1 MCLWG
6 DHQRSWGGEGDDDP
20 RGRSRPKR
28 SQDRLFKWV
37 AAVAAACLIGF
48 VVFVIVRG
56 SPHPSGVGSAA
67 LEAPPPP
74 VLKAGTSAPAFSLP
88 ALQGGNP
95 VSLSTFRGRPVIVNF
110 FASWCRD
117 CRAELGAVAR
127 VARATS
133 GRLTVVGVDSNET
146 SVTTAKQLLTAAGAT
161 YPVGVDAQAKVAS
174 QYLIQALPVSYFLNG
189 SGQVVGV
196 ALGPQS
202 VTSLE
207 RWVARLGVGE

>member
-1 MCLWG
+1 MTLPG
-6 DHQRSWGGEGDDDP
+6 VAGH
-20 RGRSRPKR
+20 PKR

-48 VVFVIVRG
+48 VVFVVVRG
-56 SPHPSGVGSAA
+56 SQQPARVGSAA
-67 LEAPPPP
+67 LAVPPPP
-74 VLKAGTSAPAFSLP
+74 VLKAGTTAPAFSLP
-88 ALQGGNP
+88 ALQGASS

-127 VARATS
+127 VARGTE

-146 SVTTAKQLLTAAGAT
+146 SIATAKQLLAAAGTT
-161 YPVGVDAQAKVAS
+161 YPVAVDAQAKVAS
-174 QYLIQALPVSYFLNG
+174 QYLIQALPVTYFLNG
-189 SGQVVGV
+189 SGQVVGA

-202 VTSLE
+202 VSSLE
-207 RWVARLGVGE
+207 RWVARLGVGG

>member
-1 MCLWG
+1 MTLP
-6 DHQRSWGGEGDDDP
+6 DVVEH
-20 RGRSRPKR
+20 PKR
-28 SQDRLFKWV
+28 SRDRLFKWV

-56 SPHPSGVGSAA
+56 SPHPATFGSAA
-67 LEAPPPP
+67 LEVPPPP
-74 VLKAGTSAPAFSLP
+74 VLRVGTSAPAFSLP
-88 ALQGGNP
+88 ALQGGSS
-95 VSLSTFRGRPVIVNF
+95 VSLSAFRGKPVILNF

-146 SVTTAKQLLTAAGAT
+146 STATAMQLLAAAGAT
-161 YPVGVDAQAKVAS
+161 YPVAVDAQAKVAS
-174 QYLIQALPVSYFLNG
+174 EYLVQALPVSYFLNG
-189 SGQVVGV
+189 SGQVVGA

-202 VTSLE
+202 VASLE
-207 RWVARLGVGE
+207 HWVARLGAGR

>member
-1 MCLWG
+1 MTLPG
-6 DHQRSWGGEGDDDP
+6 VAEH
-20 RGRSRPKR
+20 PKR

-56 SPHPSGVGSAA
+56 SPHPAVNGSSA
-67 LEAPPPP
+67 LEAAPPP

-88 ALQGGNP
+88 ALHGGDP
-95 VSLSTFRGRPVIVNF
+95 VSLSAFRGKPVIVNF
-110 FASWCRD
+110 FASWCPD
-117 CRAELGAVAR
+117 CRAELGAVAH
-127 VARATS
+127 VARTTS
-133 GRLTVVGVDSNET
+133 GRVAVIGVDSNET
-146 SVTTAKQLLTAAGAT
+146 STATADRLLATAGAT
-161 YPVGVDAQAKVAS
+161 YPVAVDAQATVAS
-174 QYLIQALPVSYFLNG
+174 HYLVQALPVTYFLNA

-207 RWVARLGVGE
+207 RWVARLEGRA

>member
-1 MCLWG
+1 
-6 DHQRSWGGEGDDDP
+6 
-20 RGRSRPKR
+20 
-28 SQDRLFKWV
+28 V

-56 SPHPSGVGSAA
+56 SPHPATVGSAA
-67 LEAPPPP
+67 LEVPPPP
-74 VLKAGTSAPAFSLP
+74 VLRVGTSAPAFSLP
-88 ALQGGNP
+88 ALQGGSS
-95 VSLSTFRGRPVIVNF
+95 VSLSAFRGKPVILNF

-146 SVTTAKQLLTAAGAT
+146 STATAMQLLAAAGAT
-161 YPVGVDAQAKVAS
+161 YPVAVDAQAKVAS
-174 QYLIQALPVSYFLNG
+174 EYLVQALPVSYFLNG
-189 SGQVVGV
+189 SGQVVGA

-202 VTSLE
+202 VASLE
-207 RWVARLGVGE
+207 HWVARLGAGR